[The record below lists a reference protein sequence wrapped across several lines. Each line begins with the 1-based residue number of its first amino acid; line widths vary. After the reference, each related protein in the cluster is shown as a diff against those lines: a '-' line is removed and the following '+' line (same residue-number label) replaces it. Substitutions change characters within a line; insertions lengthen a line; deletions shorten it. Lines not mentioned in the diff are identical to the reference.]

1 MRMSSSSSS
10 NRYEEEKELWM
21 WLGKQ
26 LLGEAPTIN
35 GFEDFKSDVKMALFD
50 DVEHIVA
57 KAGQKVPPVNPE
69 IVAKER
75 KVIEIERVVLDTDAL
90 ILPCRDGF
98 QMKLNK
104 KLPLVRQ
111 RFACAHEI
119 GHTYFFDI
127 TKNPPEKPYRRSTS
141 HYWVEEGLCYEIARR
156 ILMPSSMM
164 REWMENAKP
173 PYIREFKDMM
183 LSFLVS
189 GELLSYRIQDIGS
202 WDVLMLIFESGG
214 GAIMLYKVLKSG
226 NRMGNVHVARRGLKV
241 TDPTLHD
248 LLSRAFKGEMVQE
261 EGINLTIGDLRG
273 EIASFGAS
281 YMGSYPPKVIAIL
294 AL

>member
-1 MRMSSSSSS
+1 MNSSS
-10 NRYEEEKELWM
+10 RYEEEMELWM

-26 LLGEAPTIN
+26 FLGESLAIS
-35 GFEDFKSDVKMALFD
+35 GFEDFKSAVKRSLFD

-75 KVIEIERVVLDTDAL
+75 KVIEIERVALDMDTDAM
-90 ILPCRDGF
+90 IVPCRDGF
-98 QMKLNK
+98 QLKLNK

-111 RFACAHEI
+111 RFACAHQI

-127 TKNPPEKPYRRSTS
+127 NKNPPEKPYRRSTS

-156 ILMPSSMM
+156 ILMPTSMM
-164 REWMENAKP
+164 HEWMENANP
-173 PYIREFKDMM
+173 PYIKEFKDMM

-273 EIASFGAS
+273 EIAYFGAS

-294 AL
+294 TL